1 MARSEN
7 QKRKLLYIKD
17 YLEKSARRDK
27 PVSASALCEMLQR
40 DYDIPCERKSIYTD
54 IQTLQDYGMDKTAA
68 MTWLPVP
75 LSCRNCSCFPMRSS
89 PADT

>member
-27 PVSASALCEMLQR
+27 PVSANA
-40 DYDIPCERKSIYTD
+40 
-54 IQTLQDYGMDKTAA
+54 
-68 MTWLPVP
+68 
-75 LSCRNCSCFPMRSS
+75 
-89 PADT
+89 